1 MKKLT
6 IDKAR
11 QLIKDYKGV
20 QGADMFITDLL
31 EILVFDTQSIS
42 AVKDLIDY
50 YTLVR
55 DELRKIQIWE
65 EVLDMEED
73 SLGQEPI
80 EYTEEQIKIL
90 EYYYDEQRR
99 QSDQLQIFNFQ
110 NYITMEQKLNLE
122 KDQHLMS
129 IRKNGECLGHIE
141 IEDGKIVT
149 SGVIGINTYDNFV
162 ELIKG
167 LQGFGIAIDNFYY

>member
-1 MKKLT
+1 MKNLP
-6 IDKAR
+6 IDKAKE
-11 QLIKDYKGV
+11 LVKNYKGV

-31 EILVFDTQSIS
+31 EILVFDTQSIT

-55 DELRKIQIWE
+55 DEIRKIQKWE

-90 EYYYDEQRR
+90 EYYYEQHKKEN
-99 QSDQLQIFNFQ
+99 S
-110 NYITMEQKLNLE
+110 YEQ
-122 KDQHLMS
+122 D
-129 IRKNGECLGHIE
+129 
-141 IEDGKIVT
+141 
-149 SGVIGINTYDNFV
+149 
-162 ELIKG
+162 
-167 LQGFGIAIDNFYY
+167 